1 LTVEPSATWIQPSF
15 ATADSVI
22 VHDPVSTGGV
32 DGVFVGPE
40 PPHPL
45 SEIVRTTAH
54 CRIAP
59 I

>member
-1 LTVEPSATWIQPSF
+1 M
-15 ATADSVI
+15 
-22 VHDPVSTGGV
+22 VHEPVSAGGV

-40 PPHPL
+40 PPHPA

-54 CRIAP
+54 FRIAP